1 MANSPQAR
9 KRIRQAEKRRQ
20 HNASYRSTFRTAVK
34 KVWKAIRTG
43 DKNAA
48 LDAYRA
54 AEPVMD
60 RTARKGLVHAN
71 KASRHKSHLSHHI
84 KAMQG

>member
-9 KRIRQAEKRRQ
+9 KRIRQAVKRRQ
-20 HNASYRSTFRTAVK
+20 HNASYRSMFRTAVK
-34 KVWKAIRTG
+34 KVWKAIATG

-48 LDAYRA
+48 LEAYRA

-71 KASRHKSHLSHHI
+71 KTARHKSHLSHHI